1 MVAGL
6 LEPAGGCR
14 LKHTIKITIILISLF
29 FVAQLIGIYVTNI
42 YLPNIEQVVNQTTG
56 EITNK
61 TVYNLPYG
69 LDPPENIK
77 PQESIISIII
87 ALCVAVVIMLLLM
100 KFKAE
105 TFLRLW
111 FTIVVILGIAIALNA
126 FLIKIPN
133 SVLISMIIAIP
144 LGIIKIFRRN
154 MYVHN
159 ATELLIY
166 PGIATVFIPILNVW
180 SMVILLVIISLYDM
194 WAVWHVGFMQKMAKF
209 QIQKLKLFSGFF
221 VPYVRKE
228 DRLLIKNVRAS
239 SKSNKQKENSLKK
252 VKVNLAILGGG
263 DVVFPIIL
271 AGIVLRTLGMWQ
283 AVTISVGAT
292 IALAYLFYKSEKGK
306 FYPAMPFI
314 SAGCFI
320 ALALIYVLKFI

>member
-1 MVAGL
+1 M
-6 LEPAGGCR
+6 
-14 LKHTIKITIILISLF
+14 KHSIKITIILIALF
-29 FVAQLIGIYVTNI
+29 FIAQLIGIFVANV

-56 EITNK
+56 EITNQ

-69 LDPPENIK
+69 LDPPANIK
-77 PQESIISIII
+77 PQESVISIII

-100 KFKAE
+100 KLKAE

-111 FTIVVILGIAIALNA
+111 FAIVVILGLAIAINA
-126 FLIKIPN
+126 FIMKIPYAAI
-133 SVLISMIIAIP
+133 ISIIIAIP
-144 LGIIKIFRRN
+144 LGIIKIFQRN

-159 ATELLIY
+159 LTELLIY
-166 PGIATVFIPILNVW
+166 PGIATVFIPILNIW
-180 SMVILLVIISLYDM
+180 AMVILLIIISLYDM

-271 AGIVLRTLGMWQ
+271 AGIVLRTLGLWQ

-292 IALAYLFYKSEKGK
+292 IALAYLFYRSEKGK

-320 ALALIYVLKFI
+320 ALAIVYIIGFI

>member
-1 MVAGL
+1 M
-6 LEPAGGCR
+6 
-14 LKHTIKITIILISLF
+14 KHTIKITIILITLF
-29 FVAQLIGIYVTNI
+29 FLAQLIGIYVANI

-69 LDPPENIK
+69 LDPPADIK
-77 PQESIISIII
+77 PQESILSIVI

-105 TFLRLW
+105 MFLRLW

-159 ATELLIY
+159 LTELLIY
-166 PGIATVFIPILNVW
+166 PGIATVFIPILNIW
-180 SMVILLVIISLYDM
+180 AMVVLLVIISLYDM

-221 VPYVRKE
+221 VPYVKKE
-228 DRLLIKNVRAS
+228 DRLLIKSVRAS
-239 SKSNKQKENSLKK
+239 SKSSKQKENSLKK

-271 AGIVLRTLGMWQ
+271 AGIVLRTLGLWQ
-283 AVTISVGAT
+283 AVTISLGAT

-320 ALALIYVLKFI
+320 ALVIIYVLKFI

>member
-1 MVAGL
+1 M
-6 LEPAGGCR
+6 
-14 LKHTIKITIILISLF
+14 KHTIKITIILISLF
-29 FVAQLIGIYVTNI
+29 FVAQLIGIYVANV
-42 YLPNIEQVVNQTTG
+42 YLPNVEQVVNQTTG

-69 LDPPENIK
+69 LDPPADIK
-77 PQESIISIII
+77 PQESVISIII

-105 TFLRLW
+105 MFLRLW
-111 FTIVVILGIAIALNA
+111 FTIVVILGIAIAINA

-159 ATELLIY
+159 LTELLIY
-166 PGIATVFIPILNVW
+166 PGIATVFIPILGIW

-221 VPYVRKE
+221 VPYVKKE
-228 DRLLIKNVRAS
+228 DRLLIKSVRAS
-239 SKSNKQKENSLKK
+239 SKSSKQKENSLKK

-271 AGIVLRTLGMWQ
+271 AGIVLRTLGLWQ
-283 AVTISVGAT
+283 AVTISLGAT

-320 ALALIYVLKFI
+320 ALVIIYVLKFI